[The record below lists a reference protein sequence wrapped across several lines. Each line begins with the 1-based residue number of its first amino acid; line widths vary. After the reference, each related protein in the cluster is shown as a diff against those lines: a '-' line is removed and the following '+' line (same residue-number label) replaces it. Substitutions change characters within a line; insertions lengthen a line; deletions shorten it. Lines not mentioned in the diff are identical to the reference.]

1 MLTAHGS
8 LHCLPGLHNTSPPL
22 RMSLFMTKRP
32 QQKCLPLPLTMSIYL
47 HCTQH
52 CHVLPPPA
60 RALILLLDAEPTEET
75 SALHLLP
82 VFWETAVMAMTGV
95 QLRML
100 LKLPAFKVPG
110 EGCVP
115 HTSGSPSKKKYI
127 VLPYSIHS
135 SHHLLAGS
143 FKQVISCLLIYLVV
157 K

>member
-1 MLTAHGS
+1 
-8 LHCLPGLHNTSPPL
+8 
-22 RMSLFMTKRP
+22 MTKRP

-82 VFWETAVMAMTGV
+82 VFWETAEMAMTGV

-115 HTSGSPSKKKYI
+115 HTSGSPCKKK
-127 VLPYSIHS
+127 PYCPTLLYSQFPPFTGWELQAGYFMSPHLS
-135 SHHLLAGS
+135 SCKIGLKNTYPTELE
-143 FKQVISCLLIYLVV
+143 
-157 K
+157 